1 MRTLLALG
9 ICSFLSF
16 FFAGTVRCEDAK
28 PTAASPGKKRTDI
41 NFEDQLI
48 QGELRKPELF
58 YLLQKKQINF
68 GRLIR
73 LRENFIPEMER
84 NSSDVRRG
92 GATP

>member
-1 MRTLLALG
+1 MRTPLTLG
-9 ICSFLSF
+9 IYIFLSLIA
-16 FFAGTVRCEDAK
+16 AGTSWGQDAK
-28 PTAASPGKKRTDI
+28 PATGTSGKKRTDI

-84 NSSDVRRG
+84 NSNDVRRG
-92 GATP
+92 GTTP